1 MRTLITRGLAAAGV
15 LALAGTAAAQGDN
28 PRNHGHKLTA
38 ALTGEGGG
46 DPDAAGLFEALVNPE
61 TERICYT
68 LSAGNID
75 KATVAQIRRGGAG
88 ESGDPVLTLDT
99 PDGDDDDSEECQ
111 DIDTGLVPGDRV
123 PDHADVHSFEV
134 ADQLGQRVPRLQVQI
149 QGQFGRPGAEFG
161 EDDRRLAGQGEGQE
175 DQGENGPDACA
186 HGAKN
191 IAVSR

>member
-1 MRTLITRGLAAAGV
+1 MRTLITRGVAAAGV

-111 DIDTGLVPGDRV
+111 DIDTGLAQALIANPQDYYVDVRSGAFPGGAIRG
-123 PDHADVHSFEV
+123 
-134 ADQLGQRVPRLQVQI
+134 QL
-149 QGQFGRPGAEFG
+149 
-161 EDDRRLAGQGEGQE
+161 
-175 DQGENGPDACA
+175 NG
-186 HGAKN
+186 
-191 IAVSR
+191 